1 MQIFQ
6 YKSGKIR
13 SEPIS
18 QEKGLFEDGSCCTE
32 FLLFRAI
39 LLLEES
45 RKNFLSDVL
54 LLRCQKLSKAID
66 SGFMPFFDSVILR
79 QRPMSKQPASKTNL
93 KPRVSGGV
101 PWWILGIMA
110 VLGAGIIFALVQ
122 RSIPEDP
129 ALLFDQAMVA
139 TDKQDANA
147 IRSITE
153 KLAAY
158 PEFASKKKLLD
169 GILQLGSS
177 RPLKAIVLLKEASEV
192 PELREKSLML
202 LGTAYAQSENFQK
215 SVETFET
222 VLLENK
228 DSNDARF
235 RLASIYKEMLA
246 LDLSLSHLETLIT
259 AEYKLPESCRM
270 RGDILFDRR
279 QFSEAA
285 QDYEAA
291 IGADK
296 NNPINSMIAERL
308 VQSLLRISDLK
319 RAEEYL
325 ALLDQ
330 SPAKGFFEAEQILQS
345 DDLAKMAVAVESLR
359 KNASFDP
366 RSHVL
371 YGRLKLKEGTA
382 EKAAEGIAGLRASLE
397 FLTRNAELFQ
407 VLTDLAKLAG
417 DENLS
422 MAAQQNVDQLQALDK
437 EFLNQLMAVSKTQDG
452 YEERLKL
459 AQLSRDIGQ
468 LEFATQVYQ
477 SLTNAYPDKTQE
489 IAALKEQ
496 LYSVLPPLVALPLPA
511 EQENATP
518 SEAATEAKEAAT
530 SPPAATPEAATNPEP
545 ASTPEAASKGFDQP
559 AAESAPAVESVPA
572 TDAK

>member
-1 MQIFQ
+1 
-6 YKSGKIR
+6 
-13 SEPIS
+13 
-18 QEKGLFEDGSCCTE
+18 
-32 FLLFRAI
+32 
-39 LLLEES
+39 
-45 RKNFLSDVL
+45 
-54 LLRCQKLSKAID
+54 
-66 SGFMPFFDSVILR
+66 
-79 QRPMSKQPASKTNL
+79 MSKQPASKTNL

-129 ALLFDQAMVA
+129 EKLFEQAMVA
-139 TDKQDANA
+139 MDKQDANS
-147 IRSITE
+147 IRSIAE

-158 PEFASKKKLLD
+158 PEFANKKKLLD

-192 PELREKSLML
+192 PELREKSFML
-202 LGTAYAQSENFQK
+202 LGTAYAQSENLQK

-222 VLLENK
+222 VLKENN

-246 LDLSLSHLETLIT
+246 LDLSLSHLETLIK

-279 QFSEAA
+279 QFSDAA
-285 QDYEAA
+285 NDYEAA
-291 IGADK
+291 IDADK
-296 NNPINSMIAERL
+296 NNPINSVIADRL
-308 VQSLLRISDLK
+308 VQSLLKIGDLK

-325 ALLDQ
+325 VLLDQ

-345 DDLAKMAVAVESLR
+345 GDLAKMAVVVESLR
-359 KNASFDP
+359 KSVSFDP

-407 VLTDLAKLAG
+407 VLADLAKLAG

-422 MAAQQNVDQLQALDK
+422 MAAQQNFDQLQALDK

-459 AQLSRDIGQ
+459 AQLSREIGQ
-468 LEFATQVYQ
+468 LEFSTQVYQ
-477 SLTNAYPDKTQE
+477 SLTNAYPDKNQE
-489 IAALKEQ
+489 IAALREQ
-496 LYSVLPPLVALPLPA
+496 LYKVLPPLVALPLPA
-511 EQENATP
+511 EQEKAAP
-518 SEAATEAKEAAT
+518 AEAATEAKEAT
-530 SPPAATPEAATNPEP
+530 TPPPSTTPEP
-545 ASTPEAASKGFDQP
+545 ASTPEAASKGADQP
-559 AAESAPAVESVPA
+559 AAESTPSSESVPA

>member
-1 MQIFQ
+1 
-6 YKSGKIR
+6 
-13 SEPIS
+13 
-18 QEKGLFEDGSCCTE
+18 
-32 FLLFRAI
+32 
-39 LLLEES
+39 
-45 RKNFLSDVL
+45 
-54 LLRCQKLSKAID
+54 
-66 SGFMPFFDSVILR
+66 
-79 QRPMSKQPASKTNL
+79 
-93 KPRVSGGV
+93 
-101 PWWILGIMA
+101 MA
-110 VLGAGIIFALVQ
+110 VLGAGIIFGLVK

-129 ALLFDQAMVA
+129 AQLFEQALVA
-139 TDKQDANA
+139 TDKQDADS
-147 IRSITE
+147 IRLIAE

-158 PEFASKKKLLD
+158 PEFANEKKLLD

-177 RPLKAIVLLKEASEV
+177 RPLKAIVLLKEASEE

-202 LGTAYAQSENFQK
+202 LGNAYAQSENLQK

-222 VLLENK
+222 VLKENK

-285 QDYEAA
+285 NDYEAA

-308 VQSLLRISDLK
+308 VQSLLKISDLK
-319 RAEEYL
+319 RAEQYL

-345 DDLAKMAVAVESLR
+345 GDLAKMGVAVESLR

-397 FLTRNAELFQ
+397 FLTRNSELFQ
-407 VLTDLAKLAG
+407 VLADLAKLAG
-417 DENLS
+417 NENLA

-437 EFLNQLMAVSKTQDG
+437 EFVNQLTAVSKTQDG

-459 AQLSRDIGQ
+459 AKLSLDIGQ
-468 LEFATQVYQ
+468 LEFSIQVYQ
-477 SLTNAYPDKTQE
+477 SLTNAYPDKAQE
-489 IAALKEQ
+489 IAVLKEQ
-496 LYSVLPPLVALPLPA
+496 LYTVLPPLVALPLPT
-511 EQENATP
+511 EQKNATP
-518 SEAATEAKEAAT
+518 SEAATETKEAT
-530 SPPAATPEAATNPEP
+530 TPPAATTPPPATTPEAATNPEP
-545 ASTPEAASKGFDQP
+545 ASTPEAASKGSDQP
-559 AAESAPAVESVPA
+559 AAESASSAESVPA

>member
-1 MQIFQ
+1 
-6 YKSGKIR
+6 
-13 SEPIS
+13 
-18 QEKGLFEDGSCCTE
+18 
-32 FLLFRAI
+32 
-39 LLLEES
+39 
-45 RKNFLSDVL
+45 
-54 LLRCQKLSKAID
+54 
-66 SGFMPFFDSVILR
+66 
-79 QRPMSKQPASKTNL
+79 MSKQPASKTNL

-110 VLGAGIIFALVQ
+110 VLGAGIIFGLVK

-129 ALLFDQAMVA
+129 TQLFEQALVA
-139 TDKQDANA
+139 TDKQDADS
-147 IRSITE
+147 IRLIAE

-158 PEFASKKKLLD
+158 PEFANEKKLLD

-177 RPLKAIVLLKEASEV
+177 RPLKAIVLLKEASEE

-202 LGTAYAQSENFQK
+202 LGNAYAQSENLQK

-222 VLLENK
+222 VLKENK

-285 QDYEAA
+285 NDYEAA

-308 VQSLLRISDLK
+308 VQSLLKISDMK
-319 RAEEYL
+319 RAEQYL

-345 DDLAKMAVAVESLR
+345 GDLAKMGVAVESLR

-397 FLTRNAELFQ
+397 FLTRNSELFQ
-407 VLTDLAKLAG
+407 VLADLAKLAG
-417 DENLS
+417 NEDLA

-437 EFLNQLMAVSKTQDG
+437 EFVNQLTAVSKTQDG

-459 AQLSRDIGQ
+459 AKLSLDIGQ
-468 LEFATQVYQ
+468 LEFSIQVYQ
-477 SLTNAYPDKTQE
+477 SLTNAYPDKAQE
-489 IAALKEQ
+489 IAVLKEQ
-496 LYSVLPPLVALPLPA
+496 LYTVLPPLVALPLPT
-511 EQENATP
+511 EQKNATP
-518 SEAATEAKEAAT
+518 SEAATETKEAT
-530 SPPAATPEAATNPEP
+530 TPPPATTPEAATNPEP
-545 ASTPEAASKGFDQP
+545 ASTPEAASKGSDQP
-559 AAESAPAVESVPA
+559 AAESASSAESVPA